1 MRVTLHEESDATILR
16 IEGRIVGP
24 WVQELDRAWRLAAAS
39 LGSKTFLVDLCGV
52 MHMDAAGRQVLADI
66 HQRTGAEFLANSP
79 MTKYFAEEAR
89 RNKRDD
95 AEEEG

>member
-1 MRVTLHEESDATILR
+1 
-16 IEGRIVGP
+16 
-24 WVQELDRAWRLAAAS
+24 
-39 LGSKTFLVDLCGV
+39 
-52 MHMDAAGRQVLADI
+52 MDAAGRQVLADI